1 MSDGGVFKPEWLM
14 KSDRRAAD
22 KPGKI
27 MGKLADNMLVGFAYF
42 TTLLTEG
49 SFIERN
55 AKNVIDSI
63 DPDIVSD
70 IVP

>member
-1 MSDGGVFKPEWLM
+1 M

-27 MGKLADNMLVGFAYF
+27 MGKLADNMLVGLAYF
-42 TTLLTEG
+42 AALLTEG
-49 SFIERN
+49 SLIERS
-55 AKNVIDSI
+55 AKNVRDSTE
-63 DPDIVSD
+63 PNIVSN